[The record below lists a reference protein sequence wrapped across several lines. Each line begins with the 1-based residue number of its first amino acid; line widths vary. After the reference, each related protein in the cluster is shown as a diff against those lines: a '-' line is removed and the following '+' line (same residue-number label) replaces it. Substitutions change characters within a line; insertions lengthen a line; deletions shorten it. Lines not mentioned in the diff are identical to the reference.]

1 MATTLPIVP
10 FNRSFLSN
18 NKFDF
23 VLKRIPNFTF
33 LVQGVN
39 LPGLTLQS
47 SSINTPFSAVSIPG
61 NQITFGSLSLTFMVD
76 EDMQSWYELYNWIVQ
91 LGNPKGYNKVGTL
104 TGKPGS
110 VTSTTSD
117 ATLYVKT
124 NSNNP
129 NFQFN
134 YIDVYPTELG
144 EMTFATTDNQ
154 EFITSTATF
163 NYGYY
168 EAVRV

>member
-1 MATTLPIVP
+1 MATLTTIPV
-10 FNRSFLSN
+10 NKSFLSN

-33 LVQGVN
+33 LVQSVN
-39 LPGLTLQS
+39 LPGLVLQS

-76 EDMQSWYELYNWIVQ
+76 EDMQAWYELYDWIVQ
-91 LGNPKGYNKVGTL
+91 LGNPKGYNKIGTL

-110 VTSTTSD
+110 ATSITSD
-117 ATLYVKT
+117 ATLFVKT

-134 YIDVYPTELG
+134 FIDVYPTELG
-144 EMTFATTDNQ
+144 EMSFTTTDNQ

-168 EAVRV
+168 EAVRI

>member
-134 YIDVYPTELG
+134 FIDVYPTELG
-144 EMTFATTDNQ
+144 EMSFATTDNQ

-168 EAVRV
+168 EAVRI

>member
-1 MATTLPIVP
+1 MATLTTIPA
-10 FNRSFLSN
+10 NRSFLSN

-23 VLKRIPNFTF
+23 ILKRIPNFTY

-39 LPGLTLQS
+39 LPGLALQS

-76 EDMQSWYELYNWIVQ
+76 EDMQSWLELYNWIVQ
-91 LGNPKGYNKVGTL
+91 LGNPKGYNKIGTL

-110 VTSTTSD
+110 INSITSD
-117 ATLYVKT
+117 ATLFIKS
-124 NSNNP
+124 NANNP
-129 NFQFN
+129 NLRFDFV
-134 YIDVYPTELG
+134 DVYPTELG
-144 EMTFATTDNQ
+144 EMSFTTTDNQ
-154 EFITSTATF
+154 EFVTSTATF

-168 EAVRV
+168 EATNI

>member
-134 YIDVYPTELG
+134 FIDVYPTELG
-144 EMTFATTDNQ
+144 EMSFATTDNQ

>member
-1 MATTLPIVP
+1 MATLTTIPV
-10 FNRSFLSN
+10 NRSFLSN

-33 LVQGVN
+33 LVQSVN
-39 LPGLTLQS
+39 LPGLVLQS

-76 EDMQSWYELYNWIVQ
+76 EDMQAWYELYDWIVQ
-91 LGNPKGYNKVGTL
+91 LGNPKGYNKIGTL

-110 VTSTTSD
+110 VTSITSD
-117 ATLYVKT
+117 ATLFVKT

-134 YIDVYPTELG
+134 FINVYPTELG
-144 EMTFATTDNQ
+144 EMSFTTTDNQ

>member
-47 SSINTPFSAVSIPG
+47 SSINTPFSAVSITG

-117 ATLYVKT
+117 ATLFIKS
-124 NSNNP
+124 NSNNA
-129 NFQFN
+129 NLKFEFV
-134 YIDVYPTELG
+134 DVYPTELG
-144 EMTFATTDNQ
+144 EMNFTTTDNQ
-154 EFITSTATF
+154 EFVTSTVTF

-168 EAVRV
+168 EATSI

>member
-134 YIDVYPTELG
+134 FIDCDMIIIFLQTSH
-144 EMTFATTDNQ
+144 N
-154 EFITSTATF
+154 ITC
-163 NYGYY
+163 
-168 EAVRV
+168 V

>member
-10 FNRSFLSN
+10 FNKSFLSN

-33 LVQGVN
+33 FVQGVN
-39 LPGLTLQS
+39 LPGLALQS
-47 SSINTPFSAVSIPG
+47 SSINTPFSAISIPG

-91 LGNPKGYNKVGTL
+91 LGNPKGYNKIGTL
-104 TGKPGS
+104 TGQPGS

-129 NFQFN
+129 NFKFN
-134 YIDVYPTELG
+134 FIDVYPTDLG
-144 EMTFATTDNQ
+144 EMSFTTTDNQ
-154 EFITSTATF
+154 EFVTSTATF

-168 EAVRV
+168 EAVRI